1 MPERDVE
8 IKMTTTKPNL
18 YPSWGNVGMTKVF
31 FAFFH
36 QTVLGMM
43 PYMTYKFYGKL
54 NMGKKNVYP

>member
-1 MPERDVE
+1 
-8 IKMTTTKPNL
+8 MTTTKPNL